1 MTATKPL
8 LQSVAGLLGA
18 ALLSLALAG
27 SAFAQLAPS
36 GASTNATT
44 LKLVSEFDRIENKQE
59 RAAALFIEAGKVI
72 SSPRCQNCHPG
83 GERPTQTDAMTPH
96 QPWVIRG
103 ADGFG
108 APAMR
113 CATCHQAAN
122 FESSGVPGH
131 PKWHLAPAS
140 MAWQGKSLAQIC
152 EQIKD
157 KSRND
162 NMDLAALVKH
172 MSEDTLVGWAWK
184 PGGNRTPAPGTQT
197 QFGALIRAWAEA
209 GAYCPK

>member
-1 MTATKPL
+1 MMKRSL
-8 LQSVAGLLGA
+8 LSSMPGLLGA
-18 ALLSLALAG
+18 ALLSLLFASNAL
-27 SAFAQLAPS
+27 AQLAPP
-36 GASTNATT
+36 TNPTT
-44 LKLVSEFDRIENKQE
+44 LKPVSEFDRIENKQD
-59 RAAALFIEAGKVI
+59 RAAALFVEAGKVI

-83 GERPTQTDAMTPH
+83 GERPTQTDAMNPH

-184 PGGNRTPAPGTQT
+184 PGANRTPAPGTQA
-197 QFGALIRAWAEA
+197 QFGSLIRAWAEA
-209 GAYCPK
+209 GAYCPKS

>member
-1 MTATKPL
+1 MMKRFFSFSA
-8 LQSVAGLLGA
+8 V
-18 ALLSLALAG
+18 LLSLLFASNAL
-27 SAFAQLAPS
+27 AQLAPP
-36 GASTNATT
+36 TNPTT
-44 LKLVSEFDRIENKQE
+44 LKPVSEFDRIENKQD
-59 RAAALFIEAGKVI
+59 RAAALFVEAGKVI
-72 SSPRCQNCHPG
+72 GSPRCQNCHPG
-83 GERPTQTDAMTPH
+83 GERPTQTDAMNPH

-184 PGGNRTPAPGTQT
+184 PGANRTPAPGTQA
-197 QFGALIRAWAEA
+197 QFGSLIRAWAEA
-209 GAYCPK
+209 GAYCPKS